1 MGVWST
7 HVYGFVHVRVHVRV
21 HACMRACVHACMRE
35 DVQPSTTIAV
45 MLTVYA

>member
-1 MGVWST
+1 MGVRST
-7 HVYGFVHVRVHVRV
+7 HVYGFVCVRVHVR
-21 HACMRACVHACMRE
+21 VHACMRE